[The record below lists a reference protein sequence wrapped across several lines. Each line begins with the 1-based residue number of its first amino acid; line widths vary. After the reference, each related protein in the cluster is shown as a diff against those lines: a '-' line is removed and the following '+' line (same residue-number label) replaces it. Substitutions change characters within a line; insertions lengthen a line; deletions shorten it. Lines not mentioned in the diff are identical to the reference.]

1 MSDHQPLT
9 SEPGEITF
17 AAGVIA
23 KALTTNRILM
33 VKRTDTG
40 EWAFPGDR
48 LEGDETAAQAS
59 YREFWEETQ
68 YRLGSVGMQLMQ
80 RRKDDGA
87 GLVDF
92 TTFLAPVESEFV
104 PVLDDE
110 HSSFAWVDC
119 DETLAEN
126 RAGLPAVIADDADL
140 EEPTIPPSLS
150 EPMNEDPE
158 DDLDDATLD
167 AILAAVE
174 VLEARLGR
182 VEDWGLADSL
192 SPHLAGDEE
201 GLAYVSSNEPIQ
213 GGESHAELEA
223 ALAEEPLVEND
234 RKAARQLG
242 TRFRSA

>member
-1 MSDHQPLT
+1 MSDDQPLM
-9 SEPGEITF
+9 SEPAEITY

-40 EWAFPGDR
+40 EWAFPGGR
-48 LEGDETAAQAS
+48 LEGDETPEQAA

-68 YRLGSVGMQLMQ
+68 YRLGSVGRQLM
-80 RRKDDGA
+80 RRQKDDGA

-126 RAGLPAVIADDADL
+126 RPLAVADDADL
-140 EEPTIPPSLS
+140 EEPSTPPSLLS
-150 EPMNEDPE
+150 EPMDQDPE

-182 VEDWGLADSL
+182 VEDCGLADSL
-192 SPHLAGDEE
+192 SPHLGGDEN
-201 GLAYVSSNEPIQ
+201 GLAYVPSNEPVHE
-213 GGESHAELEA
+213 G
-223 ALAEEPLVEND
+223 
-234 RKAARQLG
+234 R
-242 TRFRSA
+242 

>member
-1 MSDHQPLT
+1 MSDHQPLM
-9 SEPGEITF
+9 SEPAEITY

-40 EWAFPGDR
+40 EWAFPGGH
-48 LEGDETAAQAS
+48 LEGDETAAQAA

-80 RRKDDGA
+80 RTKDDGH
-87 GLVDF
+87 GLVTF

-119 DETLAEN
+119 EETLAEN

-140 EEPTIPPSLS
+140 EEPSILPS
-150 EPMNEDPE
+150 EPMSEDPE

-182 VEDWGLADSL
+182 VEDCGLADSL
-192 SPHLAGDEE
+192 SPHLGGDEE
-201 GLAYVSSNEPIQ
+201 GLAHVPSNERVHRGDSLP
-213 GGESHAELEA
+213 
-223 ALAEEPLVEND
+223 
-234 RKAARQLG
+234 
-242 TRFRSA
+242 